1 MFLATADD
9 QLKEK
14 HSSSRSSQEGRWWPS
29 RWVGKTHQGIHAF
42 INVMTVKSTQ
52 VVKVKLDEYQ
62 CQAETCC
69 WRALLWRVPESSLT
83 MFEFFLMH
91 RRSTWHTLPFS
102 LPHGATWQNNPKFIY
117 PNPEN
122 QTAQSHDT
130 DDQLVDRFFVA
141 LLLQIRNR
149 NLFNSR
155 KPLEKFTFFFSSLK
169 TACVIIWRNRK
180 LHKQKKADKGKPD
193 EDICADC
200 RKEQK

>member
-1 MFLATADD
+1 
-9 QLKEK
+9 
-14 HSSSRSSQEGRWWPS
+14 
-29 RWVGKTHQGIHAF
+29 
-42 INVMTVKSTQ
+42 MTVKSTQ

-62 CQAETCC
+62 CQAESCC

-155 KPLEKFTFFFSSLK
+155 KPLEKFTVFFFFFKDGLCDHLTRQETSQ
-169 TACVIIWRNRK
+169 TE
-180 LHKQKKADKGKPD
+180 KGWQRQTRRGYLRWLSQGAKM
-193 EDICADC
+193 AS
-200 RKEQK
+200 EQNC